1 MFNLVNIANAQSTS
15 NVILKNPGIKVLMEK
30 IVSNIVTPVIGVIFL
45 LAFVIFVYGIVMM
58 IANQEDT
65 EARTNGKNSILWG
78 VIGMFIMLSAFGIIR
93 LISNSLGVPDPF
105 L

>member
-1 MFNLVNIANAQSTS
+1 MFNLVNIANAQSAS
-15 NVILKNPGIKVLMEK
+15 NVISKNPGVKVLMEK
-30 IVSNIVTPVIGVIFL
+30 IADNIVTPVIGVIFL

-58 IANQEDT
+58 ISNQEDT

-78 VIGMFIMLSAFGIIR
+78 VVGMFIMLSAFGIIR
-93 LISNSLGVPDPF
+93 LISSTLEVSDPF